1 LDFAMP
7 IDATPAPRKPR
18 LLWANLYCLLDTA
31 SGASMTVREMLL
43 QLVGQGYEV
52 RILGA
57 AVFDHVSGTV
67 RVKEQWE
74 AIQARRG
81 RMLTLV
87 DGPLEHQLLV
97 TGSTRRAEVTA
108 AEENR
113 WFATYQ
119 QVLDQFNPDLVFFYG
134 GNAFDHL
141 ISAEARV
148 RGIPSAFYLANGNY
162 NRTRWCRDVDLILT
176 DSQATADRYARELGC
191 KVTPVGKFI
200 DPSRVVAQ
208 GQTRERILFV
218 NPRLEKGVA
227 IVIRLALLLEK
238 RRPDIVFEVVESRGQ
253 WPNLLRQITAAMGHA
268 RESLDNV
275 VVTPNTDDMRP
286 VYGRARLLLAPSL
299 WWESGGRVVV
309 EAMLNGIPA
318 LITDY
323 GGMAEFAGDAGITL
337 KLAPV
342 YHEPPYTRVPEDE
355 ALEPLLARLE
365 ALYDDE
371 AAYAELV
378 SRAWRVGQTRH
389 SLAAS
394 TQRLLQALQPWVE
407 PRAGDQDTGVL
418 LRQVHKQG
426 LDDRLPPPLPTDS
439 SDRL

>member
-1 LDFAMP
+1 MR
-7 IDATPAPRKPR
+7 IDEMPAPRKPR

-31 SGASMTVREMLL
+31 SGASMSVREMLL
-43 QLVGQGYEV
+43 QLLGQGYEV

-57 AVFDHVSGTV
+57 TVFDHASGAT
-67 RVKEQWE
+67 RLKDQWE
-74 AIQARRG
+74 TIQARRG

-87 DGPLEHQLLV
+87 DGPLQHQLLV
-97 TGSTRRAEVTA
+97 TGSTRRAELTA

-113 WFATYQ
+113 WFGTYQ
-119 QVLDQFNPDLVFFYG
+119 QVLDQFKPDLVFFYG

-148 RGIPSAFYLANGNY
+148 RGIPSVFYLVNGNY
-162 NRTRWCRDVDLILT
+162 HQTRWCRDVDLILT
-176 DSQATADRYARELGC
+176 DTQATAGRYARELDC
-191 KVTPVGKFI
+191 KATPIGKFI

-208 GQTRERILFV
+208 GHTRERILFV

-238 RRPDIVFEVVESRGQ
+238 RRPDIVFEVVESRGL
-253 WPNLLRQITAAMGHA
+253 WPNLLRQITTAMGHT

-299 WWESGGRVVV
+299 WWESGARVVV

-323 GGMAEFAGDAGITL
+323 GGMAEFAGDAGIKL
-337 KLAPV
+337 KLAAM
-342 YHEPPYTRVPEDE
+342 YHEPPYTRVPTDE
-355 ALEPLLARLE
+355 ALEPLLVRLQT
-365 ALYDDE
+365 LYDDE

-378 SRAWRVGQTRH
+378 SRAWRMGQTHH
-389 SLAAS
+389 SQAGS
-394 TQRLLQALQPWVE
+394 TQRLLQALKPWVE
-407 PRAGDQDTGVL
+407 QRAGDLDTRLL
-418 LRQVHKQG
+418 LRQGHKQG
-426 LDDRLPPPLPTDS
+426 LDDRLPAPRPAES